1 MDILFFLIGCLFL
14 AETIDLFCNR
24 DFLIFVSDTINP
36 ADYDIK
42 KVYSVEKWL
51 FAIDTLAS
59 YSISFHLGGMIGDF
73 VMLAVIFATMIAH
86 WWVFKSPKFRV
97 PGRTPGG
104 KKEEVIW
111 TGSAWADAV
120 PAPEISGAFSFYGK
134 VHPVRCA

>member
-59 YSISFHLGGMIGDF
+59 YSISFHLGGM
-73 VMLAVIFATMIAH
+73 
-86 WWVFKSPKFRV
+86 
-97 PGRTPGG
+97 
-104 KKEEVIW
+104 
-111 TGSAWADAV
+111 TGSHTGGFLKVLNSGFRAGP
-120 PAPEISGAFSFYGK
+120 PAEKRRGNMDRFCLVRRSTGTGNFRCFFFSRK
-134 VHPVRCA
+134 STSCQVRIEVFR